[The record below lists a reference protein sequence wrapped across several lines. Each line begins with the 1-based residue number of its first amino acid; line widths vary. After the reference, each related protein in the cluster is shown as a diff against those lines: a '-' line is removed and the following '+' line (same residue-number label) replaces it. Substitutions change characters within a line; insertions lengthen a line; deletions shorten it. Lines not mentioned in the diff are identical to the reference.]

1 MCTLSFLPADKGFH
15 LLMNRDEQRSRP
27 AGIPPTIHQCNSRT
41 AIFPSEPTG
50 GTWIGSNDLGLTFA
64 LINWYSKPQLM
75 TPLAFSRGQIIPQLL
90 CQHTID
96 AAGEIFSTFP
106 HSCLN
111 PFRLIGISPVEQR
124 LQEWRSC
131 VTDTE
136 FLALDWKKRHW
147 FSSGF
152 EEAEASKVRA
162 NTCQAETV
170 DHGQS
175 SLDSLRRLHSSHLPA
190 KGPYSIC
197 MHRPDACTVSFT
209 ELSLTHGT
217 VTMRYHS
224 GAPCE
229 ALDLPCSELSLSIY
243 P

>member
-15 LLMNRDEQRSRP
+15 LLMNRDEQRLRP
-27 AGIPPTIHQCNSRT
+27 VGIPPAIHQCNSRT
-41 AIFPSEPTG
+41 AIFPSEPMG

-64 LINWYSKPQLM
+64 LINWYSKPQLR
-75 TPLAFSRGQIIPQLL
+75 TPPAFSRGMIIPHLL
-90 CQHTID
+90 SQRTLD
-96 AAGEIFSTFP
+96 AAGDLFSSLP
-106 HSCLN
+106 HARLN
-111 PFRLIGISPVEQR
+111 PYRLIGISLSERR

-136 FLALDWKKRHW
+136 LLAFDWEKRHW

-152 EEAEASKVRA
+152 EETETSKVRA

-170 DHGQS
+170 DHGEA
-175 SLDSLRRLHSSHLPA
+175 SLDSLRLLHSSHLPA

-209 ELSLTHGT
+209 EFSLTHGMA
-217 VTMRYHS
+217 TMRQHS

-229 ALDLPCSELSLSIY
+229 ALDLPRSELSLSIY
-243 P
+243 Q

>member
-15 LLMNRDEQRSRP
+15 LLMNRDEQRLRP
-27 AGIPPTIHQCNSRT
+27 TGIPPAIHHCGARA
-41 AIFPSEPTG
+41 AIYPSELTG
-50 GTWIGSNDLGLTFA
+50 GTWIGSNNLGLTFA
-64 LINWYSKPQLM
+64 LVNWYSKPQLS
-75 TPLAFSRGQIIPQLL
+75 TSPAFSRGMIIPRLL
-90 CQHTID
+90 SQRTLD
-96 AAGEIFSTFP
+96 EAGNLFSSIP
-106 HSCLN
+106 YSRLN
-111 PFRLIGISPVEQR
+111 PYRLIGISLAERR

-136 FLALDWKKRHW
+136 LLAFDWEKRHW

-152 EEAEASKVRA
+152 EEAETSKVRA
-162 NTCQAETV
+162 NTCQNESV
-170 DHGQS
+170 DHGEP

-209 ELSLTHGT
+209 ELSLTHGMA
-217 VTMRYHS
+217 TMRHHS

-229 ALDLPCSELSLSIY
+229 AKDHPFAELSLPIL